1 MESSASGGQV
11 SMLLKRHRDKIEFAH
26 FLVFESPDSDDR
38 YEQNRVHVTD
48 I

>member
-1 MESSASGGQV
+1 
-11 SMLLKRHRDKIEFAH
+11 MLLKRDRDKIEFAQS
-26 FLVFESPDSDDR
+26 LVFERPDSADR